1 MPDDSTNIKICW
13 WNVNRRLTEIVKNIS
28 PITDLPDILF
38 VTETS
43 IPYGELPNIE
53 KYKKFA
59 DKKCCTNGCPWKCW
73 CPCECR
79 CLHISF
85 SCRYNTSEFD
95 ETAHAG
101 ALRYELY
108 EIHLIKSC

>member
-43 IPYGELPNIE
+43 IPYGALPNIE

-59 DKKCCTNGCPWKCW
+59 DKSVIKCNHGGVAAYVNNN
-73 CPCECR
+73 
-79 CLHISF
+79 LASHVFNI
-85 SCRYNTSEFD
+85 
-95 ETAHAG
+95 
-101 ALRYELY
+101 
-108 EIHLIKSC
+108 